1 MQYLRKMINF
11 FNKSYFEKWKI
22 TFLAINI
29 ILLMVRLII
38 KLNKATNNV
47 IKKKRSKLAMNT
59 NKQAKKIELKDF
71 YLIFDLILIYR

>member
-1 MQYLRKMINF
+1 MINF